1 MSASA
6 HTHMCVSVCICVSV
20 LLSVYRPMQDGKFI
34 KHMRKQ
40 NAEKVDRVSREGF
53 FGGPYKVAPPY
64 HLTSPGVM
72 MKFPTLMRLPEQSC
86 HNNQR
91 RQTAGPARVA
101 PFERS

>member
-6 HTHMCVSVCICVSV
+6 HTHMCVCVCICVSV

-53 FGGPYKVAPPY
+53 LGGLIKLHP
-64 HLTSPGVM
+64 LTISHRPG
-72 MKFPTLMRLPEQSC
+72 L
-86 HNNQR
+86 
-91 RQTAGPARVA
+91 
-101 PFERS
+101 